1 MYAKITLDYPN
12 WIQNVINT
20 SMITEDQ
27 DQSKKYGTKGNL
39 CYLKTGT
46 TDNNSKF
53 GKSYYICPLR
63 PQCLFCEPADIL
75 PSICTKHKGSIV
87 ELQCLKSTSGEKR
100 HYFRCKEGKE
110 QSGLWCGYKNVE
122 DLSEDKDSNMALKEK
137 SIKSDKLEKCKLV
150 ETTKQA
156 NSYDWREEPSTNRV
170 GKHDVSSGSDSDD
183 CILESPLGEC
193 IKLNKIHTESN
204 QDIFSE
210 NPTGNICH
218 RQSKMESSGKFQSDL
233 KMLEGRLS
241 QKKDLLHK
249 VSLTALPD
257 GGAKI
262 KNQIEEL
269 EKQISGLRLEMD
281 SNGSSGKDFISLK
294 LDDPGCYD
302 AKVSSLR
309 SVNEKYF
316 EKSSY
321 TTSIKPI
328 TTGKIPERNNG
339 QSGSHQN
346 VKTYFKS
353 VKSGTVSRV
362 PAHIMSK
369 STQFIKNEIPE
380 EGQRKMQVV
389 DDVGQLSKH
398 ALQQL
403 YHAKS
408 TQHTLYGRRMIES
421 RKAEVRS
428 VTKEAIEKLHK
439 SLETCPSEN
448 QELTTPERLR
458 TLLMPH
464 QRRALA
470 WLFWRE
476 RQHPPGGI
484 LADDMGLGKTLTM
497 ISLIMKQ
504 KENIHVASGQP
515 SDPVWM
521 SKVHQWHSEVK
532 KHCQKDALKVLLYHG
547 SNREKCV
554 SRLASCDIVITTYN
568 LVSLE
573 VGSGKEDKKNESK
586 EIVKEG
592 KGTSILMHVAWERI
606 ILDEAHNIKNRNSAA
621 ARAVC
626 CLHAKYRWVMT
637 GTPIHNS
644 LTDMYSLL
652 RFLKCSPFDEYQVW
666 KKWVDNNSIQG
677 STRLNTLVK
686 TLLLRRTK
694 KDTDTKGNPL
704 VELPP
709 KKTKVILLH
718 LTTKEKEVY
727 EKLLSFSRSMLVN
740 YLEKETEKQQSVRK
754 TDQFIVKRQETENKK
769 DVSDLPFGAPQISGK
784 NNSESPKSVNASFFL
799 TLLLRLQ
806 QCCAHLSLLAQVVEN
821 DVLIT
826 SSSDGIEDKEDKLS
840 AQLMGLSLRD
850 KNLAE
855 CSLLHQNISQK
866 DCSSSLNLG
875 IYKNDPD
882 FKKDASSTKVTD
894 ILVRIKE
901 ISKQSTSSEN
911 IEKCVIVSQWT
922 SMLEVIAHH
931 LKAVGISYYLIQG
944 KVSAEDRMK
953 AVDDFN
959 NNPHGIKVML
969 LSLKAGGVGLNLTG
983 GNHLFL
989 MDLHWNPALDIQAC
1003 DRVYRMGQK
1012 KEVTIYRFICQNTI
1026 EEKIQQLQKKKL
1038 HLAGV
1043 IEGAGQKAQMLTL
1056 DDLKLLFGV

>member
-281 SNGSSGKDFISLK
+281 SN
-294 LDDPGCYD
+294 
-302 AKVSSLR
+302 
-309 SVNEKYF
+309 
-316 EKSSY
+316 
-321 TTSIKPI
+321 
-328 TTGKIPERNNG
+328 
-339 QSGSHQN
+339 
-346 VKTYFKS
+346 
-353 VKSGTVSRV
+353 
-362 PAHIMSK
+362 
-369 STQFIKNEIPE
+369 
-380 EGQRKMQVV
+380 
-389 DDVGQLSKH
+389 
-398 ALQQL
+398 
-403 YHAKS
+403 AKS

-521 SKVHQWHSEVK
+521 SKGGKGLINSTASLIICPACLVHQWHSEVK

>member
-1 MYAKITLDYPN
+1 MKSVKCA
-12 WIQNVINT
+12 
-20 SMITEDQ
+20 SH
-27 DQSKKYGTKGNL
+27 GNL

-281 SNGSSGKDFISLK
+281 SN
-294 LDDPGCYD
+294 
-302 AKVSSLR
+302 
-309 SVNEKYF
+309 
-316 EKSSY
+316 
-321 TTSIKPI
+321 
-328 TTGKIPERNNG
+328 
-339 QSGSHQN
+339 
-346 VKTYFKS
+346 
-353 VKSGTVSRV
+353 
-362 PAHIMSK
+362 
-369 STQFIKNEIPE
+369 
-380 EGQRKMQVV
+380 
-389 DDVGQLSKH
+389 
-398 ALQQL
+398 
-403 YHAKS
+403 AKS

-521 SKVHQWHSEVK
+521 SKGGKGLINSTASLIICPACLVHQWHSEVK